1 MDDDTSPREDTST
14 PEVNNISGL
23 PVDYQL
29 GDRIYKTDLYIEN
42 YIVKIEVYK
51 PKDKLRKPTLKT
63 INRIFRRLGDVRI
76 IPRDEINR

>member
-1 MDDDTSPREDTST
+1 MDENTESEKIDS
-14 PEVNNISGL
+14 IAGL
-23 PVDYQL
+23 PLEYQL

-42 YIVKIEVYK
+42 YIVKIEIYK

-76 IPRDEINR
+76 IPKSEVEE